1 MDMYPMDR
9 QQQIQNSSQE
19 RINDYL
25 GRFKTN
31 DTALTDADTVNENA
45 LDQYLLE
52 RAVEELRAGQARMDK
67 LNRELGKG

>member
-1 MDMYPMDR
+1 MDMYPMDC
-9 QQQIQNSSQE
+9 QQHIQNSSQE

-31 DTALTDADTVNENA
+31 DTVVTDADTVNEDA

>member
-1 MDMYPMDR
+1 MDR

-31 DTALTDADTVNENA
+31 DTALTDADTVNEDT

-67 LNRELGKG
+67 LNRQLEQG